1 MAMRV
6 PLGPLLAFLLIVA
19 TMFAALYDL
28 AGIAGRALLPWFG
41 WMFP

>member
-6 PLGPLLAFLLIVA
+6 PLGPLIGFVLIGA
-19 TMFAALYDL
+19 TLFAALYDF
-28 AGIAGRALLPWFG
+28 AAIAGRALLPWFG